1 MPFDD
6 DDDRKPKAR
15 KTGLKLNNATSAIPQ
30 PKVSNAAVFDQKA
43 SAAFEKIQGYKQRM
57 WDLSAKFKSF
67 VEDRILSVNKTV
79 ISKDLEGEVLQQL
92 ITVASEM
99 NEDDTQPEG
108 LGSTALCMLLMKMT
122 LLQRDIINDLGY
134 KVDKLERQLQKQGKP
149 EEK

>member
-6 DDDRKPKAR
+6 NKKPKPR
-15 KTGLKLNNATSAIPQ
+15 KTGLKINNEGSNLPPPKPSTSEAF
-30 PKVSNAAVFDQKA
+30 SQKA
-43 SAAFEKIQGYKQRM
+43 DAAFIKIQGYKQRM

-67 VEDRILSVNKTV
+67 IEDKILPLNKTLV
-79 ISKDLEGEVLQQL
+79 SKDLENEVLQQL

-122 LLQRDIINDLGY
+122 LLQRDIINSLAY
-134 KVDKLERQLQKQGKP
+134 EVDKLKMQLQKQSKP
-149 EEK
+149 EDK